1 MTGQQHSTE
10 RHESSAS
17 ATGLLFLLMALV
29 ASAGAWMYLAEL
41 DMVSV
46 AEGEVIPSTNVKYV
60 QHLEGGILSNIL
72 VKEGEQVRAEQPLFE
87 LESTS
92 SMADVEELQVRLNGL
107 SVDLFRLEAESSGA
121 EQPAYPAEFKSR
133 HTTLVTRSQMQFEQR
148 RFRYQSERYSQQ
160 EQIKQ
165 KEQEIGKIR
174 ARIASLHPGLEL
186 IGEQISISEDLLK
199 DELTNRYNHLSLLR
213 ERETMQGQL
222 EEDLAGVGGAESAL
236 VEARQKYEQIR
247 YMFEEEARRE
257 LEESRRQHS
266 ELSKRMN
273 KLQDS
278 LQRTTLRSP
287 VDGVVKTLN
296 IYTVGGVVKAGEVL
310 AEVVPAGDQL
320 IVEARLLP
328 QDVGYVEVDQLA
340 QVRLQSSDAM
350 RLGKLDGRVIFISPD
365 TMVPQEGD
373 PYYRVRV
380 ETERSYFER
389 GDLRYHLLPGMQVTT
404 SIITGKRTVL
414 DYLLSPFLDSMEESM
429 RER

>member
-1 MTGQQHSTE
+1 
-10 RHESSAS
+10 
-17 ATGLLFLLMALV
+17 
-29 ASAGAWMYLAEL
+29 
-41 DMVSV
+41 
-46 AEGEVIPSTNVKYV
+46 
-60 QHLEGGILSNIL
+60 
-72 VKEGEQVRAEQPLFE
+72 
-87 LESTS
+87 
-92 SMADVEELQVRLNGL
+92 
-107 SVDLFRLEAESSGA
+107 
-121 EQPAYPAEFKSR
+121 
-133 HTTLVTRSQMQFEQR
+133 
-148 RFRYQSERYSQQ
+148 
-160 EQIKQ
+160 
-165 KEQEIGKIR
+165 
-174 ARIASLHPGLEL
+174 
-186 IGEQISISEDLLK
+186 
-199 DELTNRYNHLSLLR
+199 
-213 ERETMQGQL
+213 MQGQL
-222 EEDLAGVGGAESAL
+222 EEDLAGLSGAESAL
-236 VEARQKYEQIR
+236 VEARQKFEQIR
-247 YMFEEEARRE
+247 YLFEEEARRE

-320 IVEARLLP
+320 VVEARLLP
-328 QDVGYVEVDQLA
+328 QDVGYVEVDQPA
-340 QVRLQSSDAM
+340 QVRLQSSDAS
-350 RLGKLDGRVIFISPD
+350 RLGKLDGKVIFISPD